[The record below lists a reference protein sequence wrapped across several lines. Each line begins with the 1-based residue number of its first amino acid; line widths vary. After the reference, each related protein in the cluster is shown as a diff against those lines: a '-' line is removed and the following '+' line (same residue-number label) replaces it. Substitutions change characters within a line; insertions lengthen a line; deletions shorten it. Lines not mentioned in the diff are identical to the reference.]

1 MLDCRQMAIDDQI
14 EALLKQLEA
23 DKRERHPMT
32 DVVWLL
38 GKAFVSA
45 KLSFFPGV
53 PKVLDK
59 IEAFLKGDARDNQML
74 LLVLVCKEMQS
85 IQHRLAQVSEEHRD
99 FLAKEFPGLLMNA
112 FKRVEWVRAK
122 TRIQR
127 LANVL
132 RAAIEEGPTRSGDE
146 SEEYMRITLEMG
158 DEDILVLAA
167 LSDYKP
173 PTVEA
178 GIKNISDFKVAGIQ
192 SENLESVLSKLQS
205 YGLIAYIP
213 EGITGISTADYPF
226 RVLPRGRKFLAA
238 IRDTQTDD
246 TT

>member
-1 MLDCRQMAIDDQI
+1 MAIDDQI

-23 DKRERHPMT
+23 DKRESHPMT
-32 DVVWLL
+32 DVIWLL

-45 KLSFFPGV
+45 KLTFFPGV

-85 IQHRLAQVSEEHRD
+85 IHHRLAQVSEEHRD

-132 RAAIEEGPTRSGDE
+132 RAAIEQGPSRSGDE
-146 SEEYMRITLEMG
+146 SEEYMRITLELG

-167 LSDYKP
+167 LCDYT

-178 GIKNISDFKVAGIQ
+178 EIKNISDFKVAGIQ
-192 SENLESVLSKLQS
+192 SDDLESVLSKLQS

-213 EGITGISTADYPF
+213 EGILGVDSTDCPF

-238 IRDTQTDD
+238 IRDVQTDD